1 METLI
6 EQFERH
12 IKFLNRTLLES
23 EHLQNNDELYSI
35 IAQLTEEYR
44 INVIEAIE
52 NEEE

>member
-1 METLI
+1 METLL

-12 IKFLNRTLLES
+12 IKFLDRTLLES
-23 EHLQNNDELYSI
+23 EYLQNNDELYSI

-44 INVIEAIE
+44 LNVIEAIE